1 MHVCLNFLSERDVR
15 DVGVLHYFGTLPKF
29 FRKTIKACGYVLY
42 VGDENHRSKQINI

>member
-15 DVGVLHYFGTLPKF
+15 DVGVLHYFGTLPEF

-42 VGDENHRSKQINI
+42 VGDENHRRKQINI